1 MSNSH
6 PGPDDPTAQLILS
19 LVGPSFEIP
28 SGVDWTRAL
37 DLLHLHALGPLAA
50 ATDRAFGGGLL
61 PSGVRSSLDPTYRR
75 TAIHTALTLETAG
88 RARTAL
94 TEAGIPSLVFKGAGL
109 VDQGV
114 YPDPG
119 SRPMDD
125 VDLLVRPEDA
135 ASAVEALGRSGFLPW
150 TPWEPGRSHWLDS
163 MSFLDETAPPGVA
176 LAVDLHWRTEYG
188 HMRFGDPEGG
198 SVLWDGADVE
208 AGTPSYEAHLQ
219 VVAEHVLKHLRYRV
233 HFPGLADLSRVAEQ
247 VADWDEFSRLAASRR
262 TAPAVGLVL
271 DLARSGAG
279 AKIPD
284 DVVQRLGGRGT
295 WVGSTRRW
303 LRLDRLVGRVRPVES
318 RSGGCCSVGCSRAP
332 RLLRDVT

>member
-163 MSFLDETAPPGVA
+163 MSFLDEAAPPGVA

-219 VVAEHVLKHLRYRV
+219 VVAEQRPEALALQGSFSGTGRSK
-233 HFPGLADLSRVAEQ
+233 PG
-247 VADWDEFSRLAASRR
+247 
-262 TAPAVGLVL
+262 
-271 DLARSGAG
+271 SGAG
-279 AKIPD
+279 R
-284 DVVQRLGGRGT
+284 RLGRVFTLGSEPQDGSSGR
-295 WVGSTRRW
+295 TR
-303 LRLDRLVGRVRPVES
+303 
-318 RSGGCCSVGCSRAP
+318 P
-332 RLLRDVT
+332 RLGPLRGRSENSRRRGPAPGGSWDLGR